1 MSAVPQITVRELA
14 QLLRGEAPPVL
25 LDVRRPDEH
34 AFARIEG
41 SILIPLHELQE
52 RLDELDASRPHVV
65 YCHIG
70 IRSLSGAVVLA
81 RAGFAQVWSLTGGIE
96 AWAAEVDPRVP
107 RY

>member
-1 MSAVPQITVRELA
+1 MSAVRQITVRELA
-14 QLLRGEAPPVL
+14 GMLEGEAPPVL

-41 SILIPLHELQE
+41 SVLIPLHELQD
-52 RLDELDASRPHVV
+52 RLDELDPSRAHVV

-70 IRSLSGAVVLA
+70 IRSLSGAVLLE
-81 RAGFAQVWSLTGGIE
+81 RAGFEQVWSLAGGIE
-96 AWAAEVDPRVP
+96 AWSREVDPRVP